1 MLCSILDMLGIALR
15 AVITG
20 GTLTPIDVV
29 NIAVDLKAIGD
40 YISRK
45 ADLDFGVCVCA
56 DADPIPITK
65 GCFLKRM
72 LLGMAMN
79 R

>member
-15 AVITG
+15 AVIAG

-40 YISRK
+40 YISK
-45 ADLDFGVCVCA
+45 
-56 DADPIPITK
+56 K
-65 GCFLKRM
+65 G
-72 LLGMAMN
+72 
-79 R
+79 

>member
-20 GTLTPIDVV
+20 ATLTPIDVV

-40 YISRK
+40 YISK
-45 ADLDFGVCVCA
+45 
-56 DADPIPITK
+56 K
-65 GCFLKRM
+65 G
-72 LLGMAMN
+72 
-79 R
+79 